1 MAKFE
6 HKDYFDSNF
15 CFYGDEDKVI
25 TIIENYEKGLTDLS
39 DINRIFE
46 LYHTK
51 LFFDKVQCI
60 PNGASDIINTKKKLR
75 GLIALYTIIS
85 SK

>member
-6 HKDYFDSNF
+6 YKDYFDSNF
-15 CFYGDEDKVI
+15 CIYGVEDKVI

-60 PNGASDIINTKKKLR
+60 PNWPSEKYNKYKELKTSIR
-75 GLIALYTIIS
+75 
-85 SK
+85 